1 MFSYEHLAAYC
12 ATFEEGSYSKAGR
25 KLNKERTTVREQIKI
40 LEDTFNVELFYI
52 EGKKA
57 IPTQEAESLY
67 RQAKV
72 LVKNSQ
78 LLYERMQDAYKKQ
91 LEVLTVYHDALV
103 PSSLIAEINQLV
115 RAQIPG
121 MRLNWLQRNRDEVL
135 DILARDTSSIAI
147 MQSKLKSLPEHSFR
161 YINLGTSL
169 HNVYCHSGHTLANT
183 KNVHL
188 DELEM
193 TTQYLSE
200 NHHNSNP
207 ELFSISTDLRLVSST
222 EVLLE
227 LLQHDGWSILSK
239 SLADPLVK
247 QGVLVEISV
256 NELVNSLRIPL
267 SFYCPPRLEGFHE
280 IQVLEEILIHYAKA
294 GFT

>member
-12 ATFEEGSYSKAGR
+12 ATYEEGSYSKAGR
-25 KLNKERTTVREQIKI
+25 KLNKERTTVREQVKI
-40 LEDTFNVELFYI
+40 LEDTFNIELFHI
-52 EGKKA
+52 QGKKV
-57 IPTQEAESLY
+57 IPTKEAESLY

-78 LLYERMQDAYKKQ
+78 LLYERMQDAYKKP

-103 PSSLIAEINQLV
+103 PSTLIVEINQMV
-115 RAQIPG
+115 QQQIPG

-135 DILARDTSSIAI
+135 DILASDTASIAI
-147 MQSKLKSLPEHSFR
+147 MQSKLKSLPERTFR

-169 HNVYCHSGHTLANT
+169 HNFYCRPDHPLASIE
-183 KNVHL
+183 NVHL

-193 TTQYLSE
+193 ATQYLSE
-200 NHHNSNP
+200 NHHSSNP
-207 ELFSISTDLRLVSST
+207 ELFSVSTDLRLVSST

-239 SLADPLVK
+239 SLAEPLVK

-256 NELVNSLRIPL
+256 SELVNSLRIPL
-267 SFYCPPRLEGFHE
+267 SFYCPPELEGFHE
-280 IQVLEEILIHYAKA
+280 VQVLEEILINYARE
-294 GFT
+294 GFK